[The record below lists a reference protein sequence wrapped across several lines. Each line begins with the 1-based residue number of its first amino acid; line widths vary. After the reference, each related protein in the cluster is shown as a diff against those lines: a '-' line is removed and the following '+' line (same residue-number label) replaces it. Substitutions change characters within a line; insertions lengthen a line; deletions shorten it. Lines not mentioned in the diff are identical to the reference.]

1 MNRTSGVL
9 MPITAL
15 PSPWGVGT
23 LGDAAR
29 AFLDFLVAGGQTYW
43 QILPIGPNSYGESPY
58 QAFSSYAGNPYFIDL
73 DDLCREGPLIPEIYL
88 NLDCGSPGRSD
99 YGCLYELRSPVFRWV
114 VERL

>member
-43 QILPIGPNSYGESPY
+43 QILPIGPTSYGDSPY
-58 QAFSSYAGNPYFIDL
+58 QAFSS
-73 DDLCREGPLIPEIYL
+73 
-88 NLDCGSPGRSD
+88 
-99 YGCLYELRSPVFRWV
+99 
-114 VERL
+114 